1 MSIATELQPKLEQN
15 QNIVFI
21 TEADELLAA
30 WQFKRKSSTK
40 RSKNLAM
47 VPTEWRFSAP
57 PRETDALMPCHV
69 SIGSRAGMM
78 YSQVTPAPEF
88 STQSCHH
95 TFGSDASFMVPDMDA
110 LDAVSFARRNVAPYV
125 SPIMDTV
132 TLARVCKDLGIG
144 GKAITKVINGRQYI
158 AFAGYAGLRT
168 IFTGTR
174 YSINNRMIINMAIG
188 TLGLKK
194 MVKSGGIITI
204 CIAVPLTVLEAF
216 LSDHASCYELVGN
229 IASDLIKIGVPMLM
243 AEIAGLAVGA
253 FTTIAFLPIAIVI
266 GVGFFTSVVLNKMDD
281 KYQLTEKLI
290 IALEQFG
297 MGISDG
303 YVQVQQ
309 AAERIPHTLQK
320 GIIWRTLGV
329 DIDRG
334 LP

>member
-1 MSIATELQPKLEQN
+1 MSIATELQPILEQN
-15 QNIVFI
+15 QKSIFI

-69 SIGSRAGMM
+69 SIGSRAGMT
-78 YSQVTPAPEF
+78 YSQVTPAAEF

-95 TFGSDASFMVPDMDA
+95 TFGRDASFTMPDMDA

-158 AFAGYAGLRT
+158 AFTGYAGLRT
-168 IFTGTR
+168 TLTGTR
-174 YSINNRMIINMAIG
+174 YSINNRKIINLAIG
-188 TLGLKK
+188 ALGLRK
-194 MVKSGGIITI
+194 MVRSGGIITI
-204 CIAVPLTVLEAF
+204 CITVSLTVLEAF
-216 LSDHASCYELVGN
+216 LSDHDSCYELVGN

-243 AEIAGLAVGA
+243 AEIAGLTAGA
-253 FTTIAFLPIAIVI
+253 ITTIACAPIAALIFVGLFTGI
-266 GVGFFTSVVLNKMDD
+266 GLTYIDK

-290 IALEQFG
+290 AALEQLG
-297 MGISDG
+297 PAASNS
-303 YVQVQQ
+303 YQKVQ
-309 AAERIPHTLQK
+309 HTIEQVPRALEK

-329 DIDRG
+329 NIDRG

>member
-1 MSIATELQPKLEQN
+1 MSIATELQTKLEQN
-15 QNIVFI
+15 QNFI
-21 TEADELLAA
+21 FISEADELLAA
-30 WQFKRKSSTK
+30 WRFKRKSSTK

-57 PRETDALMPCHV
+57 PCETDAVIPCHV

-78 YSQVTPAPEF
+78 YSRVTPAPEF

-110 LDAVSFARRNVAPYV
+110 LDAVSFTRRNVAPYV
-125 SPIMDTV
+125 FPIMDTV

-158 AFAGYAGLRT
+158 AFTGYAGLRT
-168 IFTGTR
+168 IFTGTT
-174 YSINNRMIINMAIG
+174 YSIENRKVINMAIG
-188 TLGLKK
+188 ALGIGK

-204 CIAVPLTVLEAF
+204 CITVPLTVLEAF
-216 LSDHASCYELVGN
+216 LSDHDSCYELVGYL
-229 IASDLIKIGVPMLM
+229 ASDLIKIGVPILI
-243 AEIAGLAVGA
+243 AEIAGLAAGA
-253 FTTIAFLPIAIVI
+253 ITTIACAPIAAVI
-266 GVGFFTSVVLNKMDD
+266 FVGLFTGLGLNYID
-281 KYQLTEKLI
+281 KKYTLTEKLI
-290 IALEQFG
+290 VVLEQFEP
-297 MGISDG
+297 MASNG
-303 YVQVQQ
+303 YQKVQQ
-309 AAERIPHTLQK
+309 TIEQVPSALEK